1 MPPSRPRAWRCLRA
15 LHSLAA
21 AACLPVVLLGACD
34 PPGGAGAAPDAGPS
48 PNASIIP
55 APLADDTP
63 QPDDAG
69 AMDAAPP
76 LRTGEDGGGRLSLSD
91 AGPPPE
97 AMRPDR
103 ALPVEAPS
111 SKDYGGVTLEAA
123 WRWRD
128 VPSAPKSA
136 ETSADGHRDAAKLTG
151 LLWRIDLADAGRM
164 RIQFASR
171 ALPLPER
178 SEIRGRSD
186 RWGHVVLWPNGTDY
200 RVLAPGALRTALG
213 ERRVDVTPLS
223 QAAGV
228 AQGEGKRLGVSTRK
242 VELASSLGSVKLEL
256 GKSAEAG
263 EGGALFCRA
272 LVEIAGIDPR
282 TAACQP
288 GEVPLLATYSWSNGG
303 GVTLEVTSM
312 TRRTDLVS
320 SEMLVPPP
328 GATFATTGLPDAPS
342 GIFLTA
348 DELRALRT
356 APLPGAAIEN
366 NAPGEGFI
374 AQNHGDTLLYF
385 LLDGIPVVAVPQG
398 AERYVIGPQ
407 RGRYLAQWR
416 TFLGERI
423 YPAHPV
429 DLPARLAYGTP
440 DGDAGAPAP

>member
-1 MPPSRPRAWRCLRA
+1 MRTSRPRAWRRVRVLC
-15 LHSLAA
+15 SLAA
-21 AACLPVVLLGACD
+21 ATCLVLVLGACD
-34 PPGGAGAAPDAGPS
+34 PPGGTGAAPDAGAS
-48 PNASIIP
+48 PNASIVP

-69 AMDAAPP
+69 AVDAAPP
-76 LRTGEDGGGRLSLSD
+76 RRVEDGGGRLSISD

-111 SKDYGGVTLEAA
+111 SKDYGGLSLEAA

-128 VPSAPKSA
+128 VPPAPKSA
-136 ETSADGHRDAAKLTG
+136 ESSAEGHRDAAKLTG
-151 LLWRIDLADAGRM
+151 LVWRIDLADAGRM

-171 ALPLPER
+171 ALPMPER
-178 SEIRGRSD
+178 SEIRARSD
-186 RWGHVVLWPNGTDY
+186 RWGHVVLWPNGTEY
-200 RVLAPGALRTALG
+200 RILAPGALRTALG

-223 QAAGV
+223 QAAGIV
-228 AQGEGKRLGVSTRK
+228 QGEGKRLGASTRK
-242 VELASSLGSVKLEL
+242 IELASSLGNVKLEL
-256 GKSAEAG
+256 ARSTEAG

-272 LVEIAGIDPR
+272 LVEIAGIDPK
-282 TAACQP
+282 TTACQP

-328 GATFATTGLPDAPS
+328 GATFAATGLPDAPS

-348 DELRALRT
+348 GELRALRT
-356 APLPGAAIEN
+356 APLPGAVAEKT
-366 NAPGEGFI
+366 APGEGFI

-385 LLDGIPVVAVPQG
+385 LLDGIPVVTVPPG
-398 AERYVIGPQ
+398 TERYVIGTQ
-407 RGRYLAQWR
+407 KGRYLAQWR

-429 DLPARLAYGTP
+429 ELPARVAYGTP